1 MTRELRDV
9 KDYLRVLRSTA
20 LRMGKYELAVAIF
33 LCLDRI
39 ALVER
44 KLKES
49 VEEAMSDDSGARPG

>member
-33 LCLDRI
+33 LCLNQI
-39 ALVER
+39 ALVEKR
-44 KLKES
+44 LQES
-49 VEEAMSDDSGARPG
+49 LEEAMSNDSGARPG